1 MTKLFDDNV
10 EETPEVVEIPAD
22 APLKP
27 FLDKYKDDLGIAK
40 ALLEKDRFIKQLQTE
55 TAGLRSE
62 LTTRSSV
69 EEALDK
75 LLATNKPQSTPA
87 ATDPAGNAQA
97 NASSVNGLTIEEV
110 QRLLEEKEAK
120 TRESANLA
128 LAKAKLAEVFGAS
141 WQQELIKKGKEIGES
156 AEFFEALAKKN
167 PNALLAIVGKPVT
180 PPSTPSLTQGSVN
193 TTQQALNGMQG
204 NVRNKTYYDNLK
216 KTMKP
221 AEFFSPKVQN
231 QLHQDA
237 LKLGNAFFT

>member
-27 FLDKYKDDLGIAK
+27 FLDKYKDEVGIAK

-69 EEALDK
+69 EEALDR
-75 LLATNKPQSTPA
+75 LLSTNKPPSTPT
-87 ATDPAGNAQA
+87 ATDPAGTTNAD
-97 NASSVNGLTIEEV
+97 ASSVKGLTIEEV

-128 LAKAKLAEVFGAS
+128 LVKAKLTEVFGTS

-167 PNALLAIVGKPVT
+167 PNALLAIVGKPANQ
-180 PPSTPSLTQGSVN
+180 PQSPNLSQGSVN
-193 TTQQALNGMQG
+193 TTQQALGG
-204 NVRNKTYYDNLK
+204 TTGTVRNQSYYDNLK

-221 AEFFSPKVQN
+221 AEYFSPKIQN

-237 LKLGNAFFT
+237 LKLGEAFFT